1 MTMPRNKSAEGDSM
15 IRLSFISS
23 LICLLGLT
31 LAGVTAAASDDLL
44 CQLDTFPDS
53 VHHSQSL
60 AVLPSSET
68 FSDRTGVIAT
78 VSVPDREN
86 MILTLQKG
94 QLKTETTF
102 KSYYSGRFEGTIT
115 LENPGLDKSL
125 IAGLQCVEVSIR
137 R

>member
-1 MTMPRNKSAEGDSM
+1 M
-15 IRLSFISS
+15 IRFSFISA

-31 LAGVTAAASDDLL
+31 LTGATAAASDDLL

-60 AVLPSSET
+60 TSLPSSDT
-68 FSDRTGVIAT
+68 FSDRTGVVAT
-78 VSVPDREN
+78 VSVPDHEN

-102 KSYYSGRFEGTIT
+102 KSYYNSRFEGTIT
-115 LENPGLDKSL
+115 LTTPGFNKSL
-125 IAGLQCVEVSIR
+125 IAALQCVEVSLR